1 MATQD
6 TQQQFGDYLKVLR
19 QSRNLSVRELA
30 RRSNL
35 DAGGITR
42 IEQGKVSP
50 TLDTL
55 KALAIALEVPPSD
68 LFTMAGY
75 VIPSDLPS
83 MSTYLR
89 TRYGL
94 PEDAI
99 ASVDEYVQK
108 LIQEKGLNP
117 DGPAPFEDETEN
129 PDKK

>member
-6 TQQQFGDYLKVLR
+6 TKKQFGEYLKSLR
-19 QSRNLSVRELA
+19 NARKLGVRELA
-30 RRSNL
+30 RKANL

-42 IEQGKVSP
+42 IEHGKISP

-55 KALAIALEVPPSD
+55 KALGVALEVPLSD
-68 LFTMAGY
+68 LFAMAGY

-89 TRYGL
+89 TRYDL
-94 PEDAI
+94 SEDAI

-108 LIQEKGLNP
+108 LITEKGLDP
-117 DGPAPFEDETEN
+117 GGPAPFEDETEN
-129 PDKK
+129 PEKK